1 MSNYSLNEI
10 EGIEGKQSIYKLH
23 IDELCM
29 FDEFEEEIEKKGQY
43 EEELYAIYSLMED
56 VADNKLLPK
65 EKFRDITINKKEKF
79 KEYEFKSKHLRVY
92 AIKAPDGKVV
102 IMGGYKNRQKK
113 DIKKFRSIKN
123 KYIKTLSL

>member
-1 MSNYSLNEI
+1 MKVNRASN
-10 EGIEGKQSIYKLH
+10 KLY

-65 EKFRDITINKKEKF
+65 EKLRDITINKKEKF

>member
-1 MSNYSLNEI
+1 MSKYSLNKI
-10 EGIEGKQSIYKLH
+10 EGIEGKQNIYKLH
-23 IDELCM
+23 IDESCM
-29 FDEFEEEIEKKGQY
+29 FDEFEEEIESKGQY

-65 EKFRDITINKKEKF
+65 EKFRDITISKKEKF

-113 DIKKFRSIKN
+113 DIKKFRSIKD
-123 KYIKTLSL
+123 KYINTL

>member
-1 MSNYSLNEI
+1 MSKYSLNEI
-10 EGIEGKQSIYKLH
+10 EGIEGKQNIYKLH

-29 FDEFEEEIEKKGQY
+29 FDEFEEEIGNKGQY

-65 EKFRDITINKKEKF
+65 EKFRDITISKKEKF

-113 DIKKFRSIKN
+113 DIKKFRSIKD
-123 KYIKTLSL
+123 KYIKTL